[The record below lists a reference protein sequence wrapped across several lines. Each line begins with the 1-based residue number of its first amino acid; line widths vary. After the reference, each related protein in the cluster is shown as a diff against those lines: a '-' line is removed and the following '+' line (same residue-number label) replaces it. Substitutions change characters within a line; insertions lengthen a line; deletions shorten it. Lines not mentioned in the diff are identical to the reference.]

1 MWAKLSDGSEDAPPG
16 LSTGSLTLMG
26 ALKGVA
32 LATNKANGTS
42 GINNHNVEEITRL

>member
-32 LATNKANGTS
+32 LATIETYGTS
-42 GINNHNVEEITRL
+42 VINNPSVEEITSL